1 MNYLRINDIDNVVVA
16 LSEFKRGDYI
26 NVLEEKIEIKEDIKK
41 GHKIAIRDI
50 DSGQFVI
57 KYGYPIGI
65 AISDIKKGCH
75 VHTHNLKTR
84 LSGMLE
90 YKFDKKKFEN
100 VYGLSDLKFKGYVRK
115 DGNVG
120 IRQDLFIVPLVGC
133 VNGIADKIKEEFLK
147 NLSQYKLDS
156 LKVLKHP
163 YGCSQLGDD
172 LLYTQKILANIVK
185 HPNAAGV
192 LVLGL
197 GCENNTIDSFKKIL
211 GDFDNDRVKF
221 ILCQDIEDEI
231 SKGIEFLHIL
241 YNRAL
246 KDERI
251 EVPIEKLKIGM
262 KCGGSDGFSGITSNP
277 LIGRVSDFI
286 IANGGTSILSEV
298 PEMFG
303 AEDILMKRAKNEEIF
318 NKIVNL
324 INEFKKYFVSYNQPV
339 YENPSP
345 GNKEGGITTLEE
357 KSLGNVQKGGV
368 SEIVDVLE
376 YGGNSIEKGLNL
388 LFAPGND
395 LVSSTAL
402 AAAGC
407 QIILFST
414 GRGTPYG
421 TFVPTIK
428 ISTNNE
434 LYNKKK
440 RWIDFNAGD
449 LLEGK
454 TLEEKTDELIKFIL
468 DVANGKK
475 TCNEINEFYEIAI
488 FKNGVTL

>member
-1 MNYLRINDIDNVVVA
+1 MNYLKINDRDNVVVA
-16 LSEFKRGDYI
+16 LSEFKKGDYI
-26 NVLEEKIEIKEDIKK
+26 NVFGEKIEIKEDIRK
-41 GHKIAIRDI
+41 GHKIAICDI
-50 DSGQFVI
+50 DNGEFVI

-65 AISDIKKGCH
+65 ATRDIKKGYH

-84 LSGMLE
+84 LSGTLD
-90 YKFDKKKFEN
+90 YKFQKKKFDN
-100 VYGLSDLKFKGYVRK
+100 VYSFSDLKFKGYVRK

-133 VNGIADKIKEEFLK
+133 VNGIADRIKEEFLK
-147 NLSQYKLDS
+147 NISEFKLDS
-156 LKVLKHP
+156 VKVLKHP

-211 GDFDNDRVKF
+211 GDYDNDRVKF
-221 ILCQDIEDEI
+221 IVCQDVEDEI
-231 SKGIEFLHIL
+231 GKAVEILYTL

-246 KDERI
+246 IDERVK
-251 EVPIEKLKIGM
+251 VPIDKLKIGM
-262 KCGGSDGFSGITSNP
+262 KCGGSDAFSGITGNP
-277 LIGRVSDFI
+277 LVGRVSDFI

-303 AEDILMKRAKNEEIF
+303 AEDILMQRAKSEEIF

-324 INEFKKYFVSYNQPV
+324 INGFKKYFISYNQPV

-345 GNKEGGITTLEE
+345 GNKDGGITTLEE
-357 KSLGNVQKGGV
+357 KSLGNIQKGGV

-376 YGGNSIEKGLNL
+376 YGGCCVEKGLNL

-407 QIILFST
+407 QIILFTT

-434 LYNKKK
+434 LYKNKKK
-440 RWIDFNAGD
+440 WIDFNAGD

-454 TLEEKTDELIKFIL
+454 TIEEKTNELIEFIL
-468 DVANGKK
+468 EVANGEK
-475 TCNEINEFYEIAI
+475 TCNEINEFYEISI